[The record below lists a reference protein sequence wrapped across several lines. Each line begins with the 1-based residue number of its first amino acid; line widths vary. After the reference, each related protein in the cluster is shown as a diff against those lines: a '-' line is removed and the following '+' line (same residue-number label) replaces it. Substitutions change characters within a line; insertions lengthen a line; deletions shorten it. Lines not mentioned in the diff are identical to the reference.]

1 MKPATKYRFD
11 SSRVVVTPDGETAA
25 WNQLM
30 PLGRWF
36 RPDFPKGGIDISA
49 GMLKTLVENWVRA
62 GKPSLPVDYNH
73 EEEGPASGWIQQ
85 LELRDDG
92 LWGLVSWTEKARAA
106 IKSDELRYLSPT
118 FALQSMDRR
127 TGLPQGPWLFGA
139 GLLNDPFFD
148 SMPRVAASR
157 GAPPTQENTMNKK
170 MICDALGL
178 DESCSD
184 DEVMASIMALKQQK
198 AAEKNHNLTT
208 SVGEVEK
215 LKASNAAVEEK
226 LKASMLRVG
235 ELEAKLE
242 ASAKAADAAKLKAGL
257 DKLVNERRITAAQAE
272 KDAPEYA
279 AAVGVD
285 KALAF
290 FASFPPRGPVGEQG
304 VETKGNE
311 TKSDED
317 MAVERK
323 ALLDKL
329 QAEHKSVD
337 VAFRLASKQRPDLF
351 PPMPVQR
358 ATPAKAS

>member
-30 PLGRWF
+30 PTGRWF

-49 GMLKTLVENWVRA
+49 SMLKTLVENWVRA

-127 TGLPQGPWLFGA
+127 TGQPQGPWLFGA

-157 GAPPTQENTMNKK
+157 LPHSTHEETDMNKK

-178 DESCSD
+178 PESCT
-184 DEVMASIMALKQQK
+184 DEEMVASIAALKQAKQM
-198 AAEKNHNLTT
+198 ASA
-208 SVGEVEK
+208 SAGDVEK
-215 LKASNAAVEEK
+215 LKASASATEEK

-242 ASAKAADAAKLKAGL
+242 ASAKAADAVKLKAGL

-279 AAVGVD
+279 AAVGVE

-290 FASFPPRGPVGEQG
+290 FASFPPRGAVGEQG

-311 TKSDED
+311 EKP
-317 MAVERK
+317 VEEVAEERR

-329 QAEHKSVD
+329 QAEGKSVD
-337 VAFRLASKQRPDLF
+337 AAFRLASKQRPDLF

-358 ATPAKAS
+358 AAPAKAS